1 MLKEGKHIS
10 TVELDDAYHRNSSY
24 LIQTEDTNI
33 CKDIFKNK
41 DDYNYRILDNE
52 NFLINTSVSD
62 GIETIKKL
70 FSEKM
75 KVFAISKQ
83 SNLMEFFND

>member
-1 MLKEGKHIS
+1 MLS
-10 TVELDDAYHRNSSY
+10 N
-24 LIQTEDTNI
+24 
-33 CKDIFKNK
+33 IFKNK

-62 GIETIKKL
+62 GIGTIKKL
-70 FSEKM
+70 ISEKM